1 MPPAV
6 TIMPSPAMTSVPG
19 ADRDGDAGLDVGIA
33 GLADLP
39 DAAVLDADVGLDD
52 APVVDDQR
60 VGDHGVGDVLAATRW
75 LWPMP
80 SRITLPPPNFTS
92 SP

>member
-1 MPPAV
+1 MAC
-6 TIMPSPAMTSVPG
+6 
-19 ADRDGDAGLDVGIA
+19 
-33 GLADLP
+33 

-52 APVVDDQR
+52 APVID
-60 VGDHGVGDVLAATRW
+60 DHGVGDDGIHRALRPAC
-75 LWPMP
+75 LDCPMP

>member
-1 MPPAV
+1 MVSGLPALPTL
-6 TIMPSPAMTSVPG
+6 TISP
-19 ADRDGDAGLDVGIA
+19 
-33 GLADLP
+33 
-39 DAAVLDADVGLDD
+39 VLDADVALDD

-60 VGDHGVGDVLAATRW
+60 VGDHQVERALGCASARL

-80 SRITLPPPNFTS
+80 SRITLPPPKVIS